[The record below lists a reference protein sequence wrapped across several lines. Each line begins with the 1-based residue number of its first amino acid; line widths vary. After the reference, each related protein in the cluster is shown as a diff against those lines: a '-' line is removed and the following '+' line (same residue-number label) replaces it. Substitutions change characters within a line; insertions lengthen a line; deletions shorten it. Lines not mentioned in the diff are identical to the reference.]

1 MDLRSIFDLQK
12 LKKLDQLEP
21 RQYRA
26 AIIAL
31 VSLVVL
37 MAVSG
42 IIAFF
47 LTLRGEEQTLVPNVV
62 DLDLSAALVK
72 LQEKELYP
80 RISLRF
86 SSDPESEGRILE
98 QEPLPGAIVKAGRR
112 IALVVS
118 RGAAQDQVGNYIGQN
133 LEEVRSHLQTLFGTT
148 RQLVTVKDPPVY
160 LFDTSPSGTI
170 LEQSPASGTDLSEP
184 TQLTFVVSRGPE
196 RAKVKVPD
204 LIGLSLNEAT
214 LLIEKSS
221 VAFKFV
227 IRPTEGLER
236 PGTIVA
242 QLPEAGTLQ
251 DPMNPVS
258 LVFGSPAQAEGLV
271 TGLFSYTLPEYPYP
285 LRVILYAESP
295 TRARIPLISVDHPGG
310 LFTLPY
316 ALPEKSVLEL
326 QVLSRVVAR
335 VEIRR

>member
-62 DLDLSAALVK
+62 ELELSAALVK

-86 SSDPESEGRILE
+86 SSDPESEGKILE

-118 RGAAQDQVGNYIGQN
+118 RGAAQDKVGNYLGQH
-133 LEEVRSHLQTLFGTT
+133 LEEVKAHLQTLFGST
-148 RQLVTVKDPPVY
+148 RQLVTVKEPPVY
-160 LFDTSPSGTI
+160 LFDKSPAGTI
-170 LEQSPASGTDLSEP
+170 LEQSPAAGTDLAGP

-204 LIGLSLNEAT
+204 LIGLPLNEAT

-221 VAFKFV
+221 IAFKFT

-251 DPMNPVS
+251 DSSSPVS
-258 LVFGSPAQAEGLV
+258 LVFGAPAQSEGIV
-271 TGLFSYTLPEYPYP
+271 TGLFSHTLPDYPYP

-295 TRARIPLISVDHPGG
+295 TKARIPLISVDHAGG
-310 LFTLPY
+310 LFTVPY
-316 ALPEKSVLEL
+316 ALSEGSVLEL

-335 VEIRR
+335 IEVRR

>member
-1 MDLRSIFDLQK
+1 M
-12 LKKLDQLEP
+12 
-21 RQYRA
+21 
-26 AIIAL
+26 IAL

-37 MAVSG
+37 MGVSG

-47 LTLRGEEQTLVPNVV
+47 LTLRGEEQTLVPKVV
-62 DLDLSAALVK
+62 DMELASALVK

-86 SSDPESEGRILE
+86 SSDAGTEGKILE

-118 RGAAQDQVGNYIGQN
+118 RGAAQDKIGNYIGQN
-133 LEEVRSHLQTLFGTT
+133 LEEVRLHLQTLFGST
-148 RQLVTVKDPPVY
+148 RQLVTVKEPPVY
-160 LFDTSPSGTI
+160 LFDKSPAGTI
-170 LEQSPASGTDLSEP
+170 LEQSPAAGTDLSEP
-184 TQLTFVVSRGPE
+184 VPLTFVVSRGPE

-204 LIGLSLNEAT
+204 LVGLTLEEAT

-221 VAFKFV
+221 IAFQFTV
-227 IRPTEGLER
+227 RPTEGLKR

-242 QLPEAGTLQ
+242 QLPVAGTLQ
-251 DPMNPVS
+251 DPMSPVS
-258 LVFGSPAQAEGLV
+258 IVFGSPAQADGVV
-271 TGLFSYTLPEYPYP
+271 TGLFSHTLPEYPYP

-295 TRARIPLISVDHPGG
+295 TRARIPLISVDHPGRS
-310 LFTLPY
+310 FTLPY
-316 ALPEKSVLEL
+316 ALPEGSVLEL

-335 VEIRR
+335 VEIRK